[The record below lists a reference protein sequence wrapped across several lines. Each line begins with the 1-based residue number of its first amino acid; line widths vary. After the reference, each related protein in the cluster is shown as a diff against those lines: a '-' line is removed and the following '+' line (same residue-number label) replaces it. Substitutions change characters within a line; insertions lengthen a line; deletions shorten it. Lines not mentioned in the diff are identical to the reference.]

1 MSTKRSFGNL
11 IKASDLPVLVDF
23 YADWCGPCHTLSPI
37 VKDVAS
43 SLQGR
48 IKVIKVDVDKNPRAA
63 QTYGI
68 RSIPTLILFYKGRII
83 WKQAGLMRRKEL
95 MATVEKFLNNL
106 S

>member
-1 MSTKRSFGNL
+1 M
-11 IKASDLPVLVDF
+11 LVDF

-48 IKVIKVDVDKNPRAA
+48 IKVIKVDVDKNHHAA

-68 RSIPTLILFYKGRII
+68 RSIPTLILFFKGRII
-83 WKQAGLMRRKEL
+83 WKQAGLMRRKDL
-95 MATVEKFLNNL
+95 MSSIEKSINNL
-106 S
+106 A